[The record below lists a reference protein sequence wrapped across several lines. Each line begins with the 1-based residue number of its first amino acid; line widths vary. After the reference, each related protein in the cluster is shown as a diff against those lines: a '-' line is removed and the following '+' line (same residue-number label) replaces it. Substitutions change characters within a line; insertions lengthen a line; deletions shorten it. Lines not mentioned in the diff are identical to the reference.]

1 MMTYILD
8 GQHISVIHCIVYS
21 RFCYVQENKKI
32 IFYKS
37 QSMNNIII
45 EKINENRKKKVN
57 EVSALSIIDL
67 LFFGFS

>member
-1 MMTYILD
+1 
-8 GQHISVIHCIVYS
+8 
-21 RFCYVQENKKI
+21 
-32 IFYKS
+32 
-37 QSMNNIII
+37 MNNIII